1 MHGTEKVPNVGA
13 KVCTICKKKFLT
25 VWNLKSHLVLC
36 NREIKISKKRK
47 PTPEVESKVLQKE
60 PCMKPKEI
68 TEFKCHVCANSF
80 KTESEKNNHIQS
92 NHNTQIRTCSKCDL
106 KFNEMTMVEWLTV
119 RSLHEINDCLV
130 RKDPSVLVN
139 TLKCTFCD
147 FKSNKEGIIEKH
159 MKGNHEELSKT
170 PPFKK
175 RKK

>member
-1 MHGTEKVPNVGA
+1 
-13 KVCTICKKKFLT
+13 
-25 VWNLKSHLVLC
+25 
-36 NREIKISKKRK
+36 
-47 PTPEVESKVLQKE
+47 
-60 PCMKPKEI
+60 MKPKEI

-119 RSLHEINDCLV
+119 RSVHEINDCLV

-147 FKSNKEGIIEKH
+147 FKSNEEGNIEKH
-159 MKGNHEELSKT
+159 MKGNHEGLKYECDQCDHNATLPINLININIGITEMILNFIAKQW
-170 PPFKK
+170 KK
-175 RKK
+175 YYNAKDNSEKE